1 VIEVLLPPGVVA
13 AEAFADRP
21 GEAGHPEEAELIS
34 GAVEGRRREF
44 ITGRR
49 CAREALALLGEKPVP
64 IGAGER
70 RQPLW
75 PAGIVGSIT
84 HCAGYRAAAVGRAD
98 DVAAIGIDAEP
109 DAPLPEGVRD
119 VVMSE
124 AEGALLSGE
133 HADRV
138 LFCAKEAIY
147 KAWFPLTRRWLG
159 FEECHLTIDPDART
173 FVGRLLVDG
182 ERVDGGTPLTE
193 LSGRY
198 LRANGLILAVVS
210 VPAGSPRPGS
220 V

>member
-1 VIEVLLPPGVVA
+1 MIEVLLPPGVVA
-13 AEAFADRP
+13 VEAFGDRP
-21 GEAGHPEEAELIS
+21 GEIGHPEEAELIS
-34 GAVEGRRREF
+34 GAVEGRKREF

-49 CAREALALLGEKPVP
+49 CAREALGLLGEKPVA
-64 IGAGER
+64 IGVGER
-70 RQPLW
+70 REPLW

-84 HCAGYRAAAVGRAD
+84 HCAGYRAAAVGRAE

-124 AEGALLSGE
+124 AEGALLTGE
-133 HADRV
+133 NADRV

-159 FEECHLTIDPDART
+159 FEECHLTIDART
-173 FVGRLLVDG
+173 FVGRILVDG
-182 ERVDGGTPLTE
+182 SRIDGGAPLTE

-210 VPAGSPRPGS
+210 LS
-220 V
+220 